1 MCDVSHLDERHL
13 SFFCYRDVFMRII
26 HIQIMLLLACCIAG
40 CGASNQARIV
50 PVEGKI
56 SFQDGN
62 PLPAGTRLIFNPAEG
77 NMGTATGITDES
89 GTFKVVHHTGR
100 NGAGVGKYTV
110 QVVAPD
116 GQGAEFYKK
125 VSRTYFDNGGIL
137 TAEVAEGMGPITFTI
152 KK

>member
-1 MCDVSHLDERHL
+1 
-13 SFFCYRDVFMRII
+13 MRII
-26 HIQIMLLLACCIAG
+26 NLLLLCIPAICLSG
-40 CGASNQARIV
+40 CGSSTQAKIV

-56 SFQDGN
+56 VFQDGK
-62 PLPAGTRLIFNPAEG
+62 PLPGGTRLIFNPAAG

-100 NGAGVGKYTV
+100 NGAGIGKYTV
-110 QVVAPD
+110 QVVAPE

-137 TAEVAEGMGPITFTI
+137 TAEVAEGMGPITFTV